1 MFSIE
6 HHKNCNLWDV
16 MLWKS
21 YFQLSMRG
29 NKVVEPII
37 LLNNYWF
44 SVPQCSPQLCQK
56 CNFRVSRC
64 HLFAKEFFFVIFSI
78 SFCTIFVAQMSGS
91 SEVALMYGPY
101 WCYFAPLSATYNADV
116 EDPYPSLSDFHDYEP
131 NLEFDDSDLLQ
142 QKHPEND
149 DDGKIFYWM
158 EVEMLWYFQSRCLV
172 WLSWVPNLIKR
183 DCVQSLRVPDLD
195 SDFCQEQ
202 PPFFQYHQY

>member
-56 CNFRVSRC
+56 CNFRVSGC

-101 WCYFAPLSATYNADV
+101 WCFLLLFQPHTMQTWRIPTLPCQISMTMSQIWNLTIPISYNKSIRKMMMMVRFFIEWKLKCFDIFNQDV
-116 EDPYPSLSDFHDYEP
+116 
-131 NLEFDDSDLLQ
+131 
-142 QKHPEND
+142 
-149 DDGKIFYWM
+149 
-158 EVEMLWYFQSRCLV
+158 
-172 WLSWVPNLIKR
+172 
-183 DCVQSLRVPDLD
+183 
-195 SDFCQEQ
+195 
-202 PPFFQYHQY
+202 